1 MFDVKYCPSFINWL
15 RSTPPSWR
23 WPQGWLMRAVAAYS
37 GIVAC
42 KVSKNEKLL
51 VQAVV
56 TGVWTVPAPT
66 AVGAPRVLPVT
77 EHGEMPV
84 IDWVSISFLPKMVL
98 MVASGCSS
106 PAVHTV
112 P

>member
-15 RSTPPSWR
+15 RSTPPSER

-56 TGVWTVPAPT
+56 TGKL
-66 AVGAPRVLPVT
+66 GLVLTVT
-77 EHGEMPV
+77 EHGVTPV
-84 IDWVSISFLPKMVL
+84 IDWVSISFLPKTVL